1 MSYDLDTVAPL
12 PGGNVA
18 GFMSYVGGT
27 WQSVALGDG
36 GNGPA
41 DSPMASHYHTDASY
55 GGGGTVAYSSTQWA
69 TVLAFVGFGRLYLN
83 NSASTVPPT
92 NPPSVNNIASFP
104 MAVRLPAGQYLAMFT
119 CNDGKVGTSTFAEI
133 RPYSTLTNGTGGQF
147 HGHRT
152 RVSAAARFGGLSIS
166 RLSFAT
172 TRDLYLRAVTFG
184 GASGAPVFGAN
195 QAVSFQI
202 VRINTV

>member
-1 MSYDLDTVAPL
+1 MSHNLDTVAPL

-18 GFMSYVGGT
+18 GFMAYVGGT
-27 WQSVALGDG
+27 WQSVTLSDA

-41 DSPMASHYHTDASY
+41 DSPMASHYHTNSEY
-55 GGGGTVAYSSTQWA
+55 GGGGTPYSTTQWA
-69 TVLAFVGFGRLYLN
+69 TVLGFTNFGRLYLN
-83 NSASTVPPT
+83 NSATMVQST
-92 NPPSVNNIASFP
+92 NPPSVTAAAGFP
-104 MAVRLPAGQYLAMFT
+104 MAVRLPAGEYLAMFT
-119 CNDGKVGTSTFAEI
+119 CNDGRVGVATFAEV

-166 RLSFAT
+166 RLSFST

-184 GASGAPVFGAN
+184 GGSGAALFRPN
-195 QAVSFQI
+195 QAISFQI
-202 VRINTV
+202 VRLNTV